1 MRVISRSCFVYLR
14 RLLVV
19 SDISCDIH
27 GGIEFLERSTTID
40 QPSFQ
45 YDPITGKEAI
55 TSTSDDD
62 DDSNNITVMGVDI
75 LPTELPLESST
86 HFGNAV
92 RDLLDEFVQAMTKST
107 TTTTTTPDDNSNGG
121 LDIDKLSP
129 RLVRN
134 TVIPILLRYRFV
146 PTG

>member
-1 MRVISRSCFVYLR
+1 
-14 RLLVV
+14 VV
-19 SDISCDIH
+19 SDISCDVH

-45 YDPITGKEAI
+45 YDPITGKERR
-55 TSTSDDD
+55 TTTTSDDN
-62 DDSNNITVMGVDI
+62 DDSNCITVMGVDI

-92 RDLLDEFVQAMTKST
+92 RDLLDEFVQAKKST
-107 TTTTTTPDDNSNGG
+107 TTTAAAAAADINGV

-129 RLVRN
+129 SLVR
-134 TVIPILLRYRFV
+134 TVHRLFR
-146 PTG
+146 TG

>member
-1 MRVISRSCFVYLR
+1 
-14 RLLVV
+14 VV
-19 SDISCDIH
+19 SDISCDVH

-45 YDPITGKEAI
+45 YDPITGKEA
-55 TSTSDDD
+55 TTTTSD
-62 DDSNNITVMGVDI
+62 SGSITVMGVDI

-92 RDLLDEFVQAMTKST
+92 RDLLDEFVHAKKSTKST
-107 TTTTTTPDDNSNGG
+107 TNNGV

-129 RLVRN
+129 RLVR
-134 TVIPILLRYRFV
+134 VFRFRI
-146 PTG
+146 